1 MSADRVGF
9 FCVPN
14 FPFDL
19 VAFAAAGY
27 VFVMKI
33 AILGKPFD
41 EETLPFLQAL
51 LDDLVARRTE
61 VIIVESFRTYLD
73 NRLQLPEGI
82 GTFRR
87 GDSLRDVQFVFSIG
101 GDGTL
106 LDTVTYVGALQIP
119 ILGINTGRLGF
130 LATITVE
137 RISQAID
144 ALFKGH
150 FVLEE
155 RSLIRVET
163 DPEVFDGINFG
174 LNEFSILK
182 RDTSSMIV
190 VHTYIDGEY
199 LNSYWADGLI
209 VATPTGSTGYS
220 LSCGGPVMLP
230 QTNNFIIAPVC
241 PHNLNV
247 RPLIVSDRSVISFEI
262 EGRSNNFLLSL
273 DSRSVAVDAGIQIA
287 VRREN
292 FAVRLVKLNHVNFL
306 TTLRSKLN
314 WGLDKRNPASILL

>member
-1 MSADRVGF
+1 
-9 FCVPN
+9 
-14 FPFDL
+14 
-19 VAFAAAGY
+19 
-27 VFVMKI
+27 
-33 AILGKPFD
+33 
-41 EETLPFLQAL
+41 
-51 LDDLVARRTE
+51 
-61 VIIVESFRTYLD
+61 
-73 NRLQLPEGI
+73 
-82 GTFRR
+82 
-87 GDSLRDVQFVFSIG
+87 VQFVFSIG

-106 LDTVTYVGALQIP
+106 LDTVTYVGAQQIP

-130 LATITVE
+130 LATVTVE
-137 RISQAID
+137 RIAQAID

-155 RSLIRVET
+155 RSLIRVDT
-163 DPEVFDGINFG
+163 DPEVFNGINFG

-209 VATPTGSTGYS
+209 VSTPTGSTGYS

-314 WGLDKRNPASILL
+314 WGLDKRNPAGILL

>member
-1 MSADRVGF
+1 
-9 FCVPN
+9 
-14 FPFDL
+14 
-19 VAFAAAGY
+19 
-27 VFVMKI
+27 MKI
-33 AILGKPFD
+33 AILGKPFA
-41 EETLPFLQAL
+41 EQQAPVLQAL
-51 LDDLVARRTE
+51 LDDLVRRQAE
-61 VIIVESFRTYLD
+61 VRIEHSFYDYLG
-73 NRLQLPEGI
+73 QHVTIPEGI
-82 GTFRR
+82 SRFGRV
-87 GDSLRDVQFVFSIG
+87 DSLAGCRFVLSIG

-130 LATITVE
+130 LATISPET
-137 RISQAID
+137 ILPAID

-150 FVLEE
+150 FVIED
-155 RSLIRVET
+155 RSLIRVDT
-163 DPEVFDGINFG
+163 DPDTFGDINFG

-230 QTNNFIIAPVC
+230 QTNNFVIAPVC

-247 RPLIVSDRSVISFEI
+247 RPLIVPDRSVISFEI

-273 DSRSVAVDAGIQIA
+273 DSRSRTVEAGIQVA

-292 FAVRLVKLNHVNFL
+292 FNVRLVKLNQVNFL
-306 TTLRSKLN
+306 STLRSKLN
-314 WGLDKRNPASILL
+314 WGLDRRNPVELSV

>member
-1 MSADRVGF
+1 
-9 FCVPN
+9 
-14 FPFDL
+14 
-19 VAFAAAGY
+19 
-27 VFVMKI
+27 MKI

-41 EETLPFLQAL
+41 EAVAPFLQTL
-51 LDDLVARRTE
+51 LDELAVRNAE
-61 VIIVESFRTYLD
+61 VIIVEAFRDYLASHL
-73 NRLQLPEGI
+73 RLPSDI

-87 GDSLRDVQFVFSIG
+87 GDSLRGVQFVLSIG

-130 LATITVE
+130 LAPINPDY
-137 RISQAID
+137 ISQSID

-150 FVLEE
+150 FTLED
-155 RSLIRVET
+155 RSLLRVET
-163 DPEVFDGINFG
+163 DPDVFGALNFG

-182 RDTSSMIV
+182 RDTSAMIV
-190 VHTYIDGEY
+190 VHTYINGEY
-199 LNSYWADGLI
+199 LNSYWADGL
-209 VATPTGSTGYS
+209 VVSTPTGSTGYS

-247 RPLIVSDRSVISFEI
+247 RPLIVSDQSIISFEI
-262 EGRSNNFLLSL
+262 EGRATSYLLAL
-273 DSRSVAVDAGIQIA
+273 DSRSVPVEASVQMA

-292 FAVRLVKLNHVNFL
+292 FNARLVKLNHVNFL
-306 TTLRSKLN
+306 STLRNKLN
-314 WGLDKRNPASILL
+314 WGLDRRNPVTVPQLK

>member
-1 MSADRVGF
+1 
-9 FCVPN
+9 
-14 FPFDL
+14 
-19 VAFAAAGY
+19 
-27 VFVMKI
+27 MKI

-41 EETLPFLQAL
+41 ENQTAFMQEMV
-51 LDDLVARRTE
+51 DDLIRRQAEISILDTFHE
-61 VIIVESFRTYLD
+61 YLS
-73 NRLQLPEGI
+73 RHIQLPEGLT
-82 GTFRR
+82 TFHR
-87 GDSLRDVQFVFSIG
+87 GDSLAGTRFVLSIG

-106 LDTVTYVGALQIP
+106 LDTVTYVGPLQIP

-130 LATITVE
+130 LATISPDK
-137 RISQAID
+137 IAQAID

-150 FVLEE
+150 FVLED
-155 RSLIRVET
+155 RSLIRVDT
-163 DPEVFDGINFG
+163 DPDTFGDINFG

-273 DSRSVAVDAGIQIA
+273 DSRSKTVEAGIQIA

-292 FAVRLVKLNHVNFL
+292 FNARLVKLNHVNFL
-306 TTLRSKLN
+306 STLRSKLN
-314 WGLDKRNPASILL
+314 WGLDRRNPAGIPV

>member
-1 MSADRVGF
+1 
-9 FCVPN
+9 
-14 FPFDL
+14 
-19 VAFAAAGY
+19 
-27 VFVMKI
+27 MKI
-33 AILGKPFD
+33 AILGKPFS
-41 EETLPFLQAL
+41 EHQTAFLQDMI
-51 LDDLVARRTE
+51 DDLIRRQAE
-61 VIIVESFRTYLD
+61 VSILESFYEYLSQHI
-73 NRLQLPEGI
+73 QLPDCI
-82 GTFRR
+82 TTFRR
-87 GDSLRDVQFVFSIG
+87 GDSLAGTRFVLSIG

-106 LDTVTYVGALQIP
+106 LDTVTHVGAMQIP

-130 LATITVE
+130 LATISPDK
-137 RISQAID
+137 IGPAID

-150 FVLEE
+150 FVLED
-155 RSLIRVET
+155 RSLIRVDT
-163 DPEVFDGINFG
+163 DPDTFGSINFG

-273 DSRSVAVDAGIQIA
+273 DSRSMTVEAGIQIA

-292 FAVRLVKLNHVNFL
+292 FNARLVKLNHVNFL
-306 TTLRSKLN
+306 STLRSKLN
-314 WGLDKRNPASILL
+314 WGLDRRNPAGIPV

>member
-1 MSADRVGF
+1 
-9 FCVPN
+9 
-14 FPFDL
+14 
-19 VAFAAAGY
+19 
-27 VFVMKI
+27 MKI

-41 EETLPFLQAL
+41 EALAPFLQQL
-51 LDDLVARRTE
+51 IDDLVQRQTE
-61 VIIVESFRTYLD
+61 VLIVESFHTYLD
-73 NRLQLPEGI
+73 QHITLPGNI
-82 GTFRR
+82 ATFRR
-87 GDSLRDVQFVFSIG
+87 GDSLEDVKFVLSIG

-106 LDTVTYVGALQIP
+106 LDTVTYVGSLQIP

-130 LATITVE
+130 LATIAPDK
-137 RISQAID
+137 IAPAID

-150 FVLEE
+150 FVLED
-155 RSLIRVET
+155 RSLIRVDT
-163 DPEVFDGINFG
+163 DPDSFGSINFG

-209 VATPTGSTGYS
+209 VSTPTGSTGYS

-247 RPLIVSDRSVISFEI
+247 RPLIVSDKSVISFEI

-273 DSRSVAVDAGIQIA
+273 DSRSVTVEANVQIA

-292 FAVRLVKLNHVNFL
+292 FNARLVKLNHVNFL
-306 TTLRSKLN
+306 STLRSKLN
-314 WGLDKRNPASILL
+314 WGLDRRNPAGIPI

>member
-1 MSADRVGF
+1 
-9 FCVPN
+9 
-14 FPFDL
+14 
-19 VAFAAAGY
+19 
-27 VFVMKI
+27 MKI
-33 AILGKPFD
+33 AILGKPFS
-41 EETLPFLQAL
+41 
-51 LDDLVARRTE
+51 DDLTPAMREMINELVRRQAE
-61 VIIVESFRTYLD
+61 VSILESFHAYLSERMELPAGITTF
-73 NRLQLPEGI
+73 NRSNSLQ
-82 GTFRR
+82 GTR
-87 GDSLRDVQFVFSIG
+87 FVLSIG

-106 LDTVTYVGALQIP
+106 LDTVTYVGSLQIP

-130 LATITVE
+130 LATISPD
-137 RISQAID
+137 RILPALDS
-144 ALFKGH
+144 LFKGH
-150 FVLEE
+150 FVLED
-155 RSLIRVET
+155 RSLIRVDT
-163 DPEVFDGINFG
+163 DPDTFGSINFG

-273 DSRSVAVDAGIQIA
+273 DSRSETVEAGIQIA

-292 FAVRLVKLNHVNFL
+292 FNARLVKLNHVNFL
-306 TTLRSKLN
+306 STLRSKLN
-314 WGLDKRNPASILL
+314 WGLDRRNPAGIPI

>member
-1 MSADRVGF
+1 
-9 FCVPN
+9 
-14 FPFDL
+14 
-19 VAFAAAGY
+19 
-27 VFVMKI
+27 MKI
-33 AILGKPFD
+33 AIIGKPLD
-41 EETLPFLQAL
+41 DSTLPFMQAL
-51 LDDLVARRTE
+51 LNDLIARQTE
-61 VIIVESFRTYLD
+61 ILIAESFHTSLASRLD
-73 NRLQLPEGI
+73 LPND
-82 GTFRR
+82 TTVFRR
-87 GDSLRDVQFVFSIG
+87 GDSLRGVQFVFSIG

-106 LDTVTYVGALQIP
+106 LDTVTYVGSLQIP

-130 LATITVE
+130 LATITPE
-137 RISQAID
+137 RIAHAID

-150 FVLEE
+150 FVIEE

-163 DPEVFDGINFG
+163 DPEVFGKINFG

-273 DSRSVAVDAGIQIA
+273 DSRSVPVEANVQIA
-287 VRREN
+287 VRRET
-292 FAVRLVKLNHVNFL
+292 FGARLIKLNHVNFL
-306 TTLRSKLN
+306 STLRSKLN
-314 WGLDKRNPASILL
+314 WGLDRRNPVGTPL

>member
-1 MSADRVGF
+1 
-9 FCVPN
+9 
-14 FPFDL
+14 
-19 VAFAAAGY
+19 
-27 VFVMKI
+27 MKI

-41 EETLPFLQAL
+41 EETLPFVQAL
-51 LDDLVARRTE
+51 LADLGARRTE
-61 VIIVESFRTYLD
+61 ILIVESFRAYLGT
-73 NRLQLPEGI
+73 RLTLPEDVR
-82 GTFRR
+82 TFGR
-87 GDSLRDVQFVFSIG
+87 GDSLRGVQFVLSIG

-130 LATITVE
+130 LATITPQH
-137 RISQAID
+137 ISQAID

-150 FVLEE
+150 FVLED

-163 DPEVFDGINFG
+163 DPDVFGGINFG

-230 QTNNFIIAPVC
+230 QTNNFIVAPVC

-247 RPLIVSDRSVISFEI
+247 RPIIVPDRSVISFEI

-273 DSRSVAVDAGIQIA
+273 DSRAVPVDAGIQIA
-287 VRREN
+287 VRRET
-292 FAVRLVKLNHVNFL
+292 FAARLVKLNHVNFL
-306 TTLRSKLN
+306 STLRSKLN
-314 WGLDKRNPASILL
+314 WGLDRRNPAGLPL

>member
-1 MSADRVGF
+1 
-9 FCVPN
+9 
-14 FPFDL
+14 
-19 VAFAAAGY
+19 
-27 VFVMKI
+27 MKF

-41 EETLPFLQAL
+41 EVVAPFLQTL
-51 LDDLVARRTE
+51 LDELATRQAE
-61 VIIVESFRTYLD
+61 VIIEESFRAFIDQHL
-73 NRLQLPEGI
+73 RLPSSTGS
-82 GTFRR
+82 FRR
-87 GDSLRDVQFVFSIG
+87 GGSLRGVQYVLSIG

-130 LATITVE
+130 LAPITPDY
-137 RISQAID
+137 ISQAID

-150 FVLEE
+150 FTIEE
-155 RSLIRVET
+155 RSLLRVDT
-163 DPEVFDGINFG
+163 DPDVFGELNFG

-182 RDTSSMIV
+182 RDTSSMIT

-199 LNSYWADGLI
+199 LNSYWADGL
-209 VATPTGSTGYS
+209 VVSTPTGSTGYS

-247 RPLIVSDRSVISFEI
+247 RPLVVSDQSIISFEI
-262 EGRSNNFLLSL
+262 EGRATSYLLAL
-273 DSRSVAVDAGIQIA
+273 DSRSTSVEASVQIA

-292 FAVRLVKLNHVNFL
+292 FTARLVKLNHVNFL
-306 TTLRSKLN
+306 STLRNKLN
-314 WGLDKRNPASILL
+314 WGLDRRNPATVLVLK